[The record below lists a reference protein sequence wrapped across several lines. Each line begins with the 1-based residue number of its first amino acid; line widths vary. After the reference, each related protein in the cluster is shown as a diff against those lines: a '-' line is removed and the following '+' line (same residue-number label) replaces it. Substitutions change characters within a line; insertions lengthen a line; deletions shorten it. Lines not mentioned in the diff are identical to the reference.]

1 VGATIGAA
9 DAAATLAGAARRA
22 AARTVSSG
30 PDRAARLGGQTRDR
44 LAEVAKR
51 GTAQRVRSR
60 RWAEGLLDAAG
71 TAVATSPIV
80 NRVIDLQINRVL
92 RPLVSSVLD
101 DVLAMLEAE
110 PDRVRSLVRGQR
122 EGIVDDVVAHIR
134 SSATIGDATVDR
146 WTSRLL
152 RRSPAPAPDPVPAV
166 VPTQDDGAVRI
177 TEPP

>member
-1 VGATIGAA
+1 MRAVR
-9 DAAATLAGAARRA
+9 ARR
-22 AARTVSSG
+22 
-30 PDRAARLGGQTRDR
+30 RAERRHPR
-44 LAEVAKR
+44 RVAQR
-51 GTAQRVRSR
+51 GTEQRERSR
-60 RWAEGLLDAAG
+60 RWAEGVLDAAG

-146 WTSRLL
+146 WTSRIL
-152 RRSPAPAPDPVPAV
+152 RRKPAPAPDPDPVPS
-166 VPTQDDGAVRI
+166 PDDGAVQI
-177 TEPP
+177 SEPP